1 MMSVSTPSSA
11 LSIPKSTSGHLQL
24 QKLSIPQGIYPY
36 WSFQAKELTSKNE
49 SFYYGMREKKEEMIK
64 RKKMAMVR
72 TVTELKSLSPTLNL
86 STKSWEMTSLQLCL
100 A

>member
-1 MMSVSTPSSA
+1 
-11 LSIPKSTSGHLQL
+11 
-24 QKLSIPQGIYPY
+24 
-36 WSFQAKELTSKNE
+36 
-49 SFYYGMREKKEEMIK
+49 MIK